1 MTYSKTQPPHYL
13 HYVKL
18 LTPSSFKSCG
28 AYYEPSQVKLPLF
41 VDTPQLKHFSKISNT
56 PFSTPNHPH
65 TLSVG

>member
-41 VDTPQLKHFSKISNT
+41 VDIPQLKHFSKFQPPLFLPPTI
-56 PFSTPNHPH
+56 P
-65 TLSVG
+65 TL